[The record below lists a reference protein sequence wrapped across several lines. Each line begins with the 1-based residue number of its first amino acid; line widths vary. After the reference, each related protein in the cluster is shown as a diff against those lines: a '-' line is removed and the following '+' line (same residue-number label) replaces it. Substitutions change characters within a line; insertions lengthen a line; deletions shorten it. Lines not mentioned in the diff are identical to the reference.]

1 MLYAKVKG
9 LVKGALSV
17 AGERN
22 VLESFLGTVEQQISA
37 QGVREESQGDVWGIP
52 SDEAESAVRA
62 AENESDQ
69 SESRS
74 HIYCQTKHDFI

>member
-1 MLYAKVKG
+1 MWRSLSSSLWFSNKVLYAKVKG

-37 QGVREESQGDVWGIP
+37 QGVREESQGDV
-52 SDEAESAVRA
+52 
-62 AENESDQ
+62 
-69 SESRS
+69 
-74 HIYCQTKHDFI
+74 